1 MLSTAEGL
9 VDLCRREGRTMELRT
24 FSGLSARLAPAPLA
38 REEAHVLLAGLLPRA
53 ALPRADLP
61 RADLPRADLLR
72 AALPRATATGL
83 GSGGTVLTTAT
94 GARSLPDGVERIVVG
109 R

>member
-1 MLSTAEGL
+1 VHRKADFEQMLSTAEGL

-38 REEAHVLLAGLLPRA
+38 LEEAHVLLAGLLPRA
-53 ALPRADLP
+53 TGTRS
-61 RADLPRADLLR
+61 
-72 AALPRATATGL
+72 TATGV
-83 GSGGTVLTTAT
+83 GGGDTVLTTAT
-94 GARSLPDGVERIVVG
+94 GARSLPPGVERIVVG